1 MSSIIY
7 LDNHATT
14 PCDPRVL
21 EVMLPFFTHRFG
33 NASSL
38 HAFGEDVTLPIE
50 KARIQVATLLN
61 ASPNEIIFT
70 SGATESNN
78 IAILGVAHQHKH
90 VGGLRRR
97 IVTTVVEHKAVLGP
111 CDKLAEEGEWEIIY
125 LPVDKFGQISLAEA
139 EHVITD
145 ETLLVTIQVAN
156 SEIGTIQPITALAEI
171 AHKVGA
177 LIHCDAAQAVGKI
190 NVNVEEWDIDLL
202 SLSGHKIYG
211 PKGIGAL
218 WLRGGTSQL
227 NLKSPIRGG
236 SQEGGLR
243 PGTLPVPLVIGLG
256 EACFLCTK
264 ELKDEFNRVTSL
276 RNQLEQKLLM
286 KLSGRLFQN
295 GSLDNR
301 LPHNSSLC
309 FTGIEA
315 EMLLANLPE
324 LAISTGAA
332 CESGSLEPSRVLIS
346 LGLSRDDANST
357 LRFGLGRFTTSQEI
371 DRTIELIL
379 AAYEHIQQLIQ

>member
-21 EVMLPFFTHRFG
+21 DVMLPFFTQRFG

-38 HAFGEDVTLPIE
+38 HAFGEDVTYPIQ
-50 KARIQVATLLN
+50 KARSQVASLLN
-61 ASPNEIIFT
+61 ATPDEIIFT

-90 VGGLRRR
+90 IGGRRRR
-97 IVTTVVEHKAVLGP
+97 IVTTVLEHKAVMGP
-111 CDKLAEEGEWEIIY
+111 CDELTEEGEWEIIY
-125 LPVDKFGQISLAEA
+125 LPVDKCGQISLNEA
-139 EHVITD
+139 ERLITD
-145 ETLLVTIQVAN
+145 ETLLVSIQAAN
-156 SEIGTIQPITALAEI
+156 SEIGTIQPIATLATL
-171 AHKVGA
+171 AHSVGA

-190 NVNVEEWDIDLL
+190 NVDVEEWNVDLL

-218 WLRGGTSQL
+218 WLRGGPSQM

-243 PGTLPVPLVIGLG
+243 PGTLPVPLIVGLG

-264 ELKDEFNRVTSL
+264 ELEKEYNRVAYL
-276 RNQLEQKLLM
+276 RDLLEQKLLL
-286 KLSGRLFQN
+286 KL
-295 GSLDNR
+295 
-301 LPHNSSLC
+301 P
-309 FTGIEA
+309 
-315 EMLLANLPE
+315 
-324 LAISTGAA
+324 
-332 CESGSLEPSRVLIS
+332 
-346 LGLSRDDANST
+346 
-357 LRFGLGRFTTSQEI
+357 
-371 DRTIELIL
+371 
-379 AAYEHIQQLIQ
+379 